1 MDQDRPDL
9 KEIEEDKGLPDRGVK
24 EDLMEDRVH
33 EDRQGHED
41 RTVELEY
48 PDQLEREV
56 SADFV
61 ALYSPFQKPQH
72 VNGLN
77 FCSLSQKSSMA
88 QLQSPKNLSSKLW
101 AMSSA
106 YFA

>member
-1 MDQDRPDL
+1 MDQDHPDL
-9 KEIEEDKGLPDRGVK
+9 KEIEEDKDLPDRGVK

-41 RTVELEY
+41 RTVELEH

-56 SADFV
+56 SPDFFF
-61 ALYSPFQKPQH
+61 LYSPFQKPQH

-77 FCSLSQKSSMA
+77 FCSLSQNSSMT
-88 QLQSPKNLSSKLW
+88 QLQSPKILSTTL
-101 AMSSA
+101 
-106 YFA
+106 